1 MKQAVEDDTV
11 QFSVKGLTEGYCIF
25 FYPVNTDVQLCFEG
39 CFAGGRKI
47 KSDDVCI
54 VIVLEKISV
63 NPEQMLIAAKNDI
76 ERTQWSL
83 GGFGCT
89 CQK

>member
-1 MKQAVEDDTV
+1 MEDNTMEL
-11 QFSVKGLTEGYCIF
+11 SIKRLTQVCGIF
-25 FYPVNTDVQLCFEG
+25 FYPVNTDVQLCFKG

-47 KSDDVCI
+47 KGDDVCI

-63 NPEQMLIAAKNDI
+63 NPEQMLVAAKNDI

-83 GGFGCT
+83 GGLGCT